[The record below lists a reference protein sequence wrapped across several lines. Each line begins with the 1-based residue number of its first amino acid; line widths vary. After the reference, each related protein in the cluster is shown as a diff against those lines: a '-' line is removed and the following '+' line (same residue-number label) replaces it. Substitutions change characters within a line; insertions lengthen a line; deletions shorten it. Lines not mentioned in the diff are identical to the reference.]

1 MYMFAVFYY
10 KPCADTTRLMGLF
23 STRKKAK
30 EAEENFEARK
40 DFLKNNTNYPPELL
54 DEYIEA
60 HHNYLLAKISERSH
74 EDADQRKLAYDRL
87 LIAKEQQKTINSQ
100 DAIIKNFQII
110 A

>member
-40 DFLKNNTNYPPELL
+40 DFLKNNMF
-54 DEYIEA
+54 
-60 HHNYLLAKISERSH
+60 
-74 EDADQRKLAYDRL
+74 
-87 LIAKEQQKTINSQ
+87 IAEIPVDSYH
-100 DAIIKNFQII
+100 
-110 A
+110 